1 MISTGGTMAETIDAL
16 LEAGAR
22 SEIIVAATHGL
33 LLPGA
38 RDKLSHAAVR
48 EIVVTDTVEAEARP
62 PIAVVSVAPL
72 LAGAI
77 QRFLVDGSLSDLY

>member
-1 MISTGGTMAETIDAL
+1 LKCWTERSC
-16 LEAGAR
+16 R
-22 SEIIVAATHGL
+22 SEPYGRWILGAN
-33 LLPGA
+33 LLP

-48 EIVVTDTVEAEARP
+48 EIVVTDTVEAAARP
-62 PIAVVSVAPL
+62 PIAVVSVGPL